1 MTEQVTPAETTAVTP
16 APPAA
21 PAPAAPKSE
30 PDALP
35 DWARQQISSAN
46 AEAAQKRVELKAV
59 KEERD
64 ALQEQVV
71 TLTAEKAQA
80 AGSHSAVQSD
90 FDKLAT
96 AVKAL
101 MPKPEQLFT
110 FASTLQ
116 GDTEEALSAHA
127 QALISTF
134 GLNNG
139 PAPAVDR
146 SQGQGSGAPSN
157 SPADE
162 FAALLNSQLG
172 K

>member
-1 MTEQVTPAETTAVTP
+1 MTEHVTPAETPAAPTAP
-16 APPAA
+16 AAPAA
-21 PAPAAPKSE
+21 PAPKSGPAE
-30 PDALP
+30 LP

-64 ALQEQVV
+64 ALQEQVA

-80 AGSHSAVQSD
+80 AGSHTAVQSD

-101 MPKPEQLFT
+101 VPNPEHLFT
-110 FASTLQ
+110 FANTLQ
-116 GDTEEALSAHA
+116 GDSDDALAAHA
-127 QALISTF
+127 DALKSMF
-134 GLNNG
+134 GIPSG

-146 SQGQGSGAPSN
+146 SQGQGSGAPAN
-157 SPADE
+157 DPAAQ
-162 FAALLNSQLG
+162 FAALLQSQLG